1 MQLIYLSPLPWSS
14 FAQRP
19 HKFVEWFHDVTGGAI
34 IWIDPYPT
42 RFPVASDFKR
52 IAHAVSS
59 PIPKIPDWLCVIQP
73 AALPIEPLPAS
84 AIVNGVFWL
93 RIFKRLKQFSATD
106 ETLLVVGKPSLLALA
121 IMRSLP
127 MLRTVYDAMDDFP
140 AFYSGVSRVAMRMRE
155 ERLVRQV
162 NSLMVSSSVLK
173 QRWIKSRADV
183 LLVRNG
189 LDSTALPIV
198 QPKLPVRDQ
207 VVFGY
212 VGTIASWFDWQW
224 TIELAR
230 LRPNDLIRLIGPVFC
245 STPDRLPANI
255 EILPAC
261 DHSAALRAMQELD
274 VGLIPFLSNKLTL
287 SVDPIKYY
295 EYRALG
301 LPVISTDFGEMSFR
315 QGEDGVFLSKN
326 LADLGQT
333 IEQALMFQPS
343 SHATLQFQVDNSWQ
357 ARFASAQ
364 LI

>member
-1 MQLIYLSPLPWSS
+1 MQLIYLSPLPWHS

-19 HKFVEWFHDVTGGAI
+19 HKFVEWFHETTGGAVV
-34 IWIDPYPT
+34 WIDPYPT
-42 RFPVASDFKR
+42 RFPAVSDFKR
-52 IAHAVSS
+52 IAPAVKP
-59 PIPKIPDWLCVIQP
+59 PIQQFPDWLFVVHP
-73 AALPIEPLPAS
+73 GALPIEPLPAS
-84 AIVNGVFWL
+84 GVINSLFWQ
-93 RIFKRLKQFSATD
+93 RIFMRLRQFAATD
-106 ETLLVVGKPSLLALA
+106 ETLVVMGKPSLLALE
-121 IMRSLP
+121 IIRRLP
-127 MLRTVYDAMDDFP
+127 MLRSVYDAMDDFP
-140 AFYSGVSRVAMRMRE
+140 AFYSGISRVAMRNRE
-155 ERLVRQV
+155 EKLVRRV
-162 NSLMVSSSVLK
+162 TSVMVSSSALK
-173 QRWIKSRADV
+173 QRWIKLRADIR
-183 LLVRNG
+183 LVRNG
-189 LDSTALPIV
+189 LDSTALPIA

-224 TIELAR
+224 IIELAR

-245 STPDRLPANI
+245 SAPDRLPANI

-261 DHSAALRAMQELD
+261 DHSAALRAMQEFD

-315 QGEDGVFLSKN
+315 LGEDGVFLSKN
-326 LADLGQT
+326 LVDLDQT
-333 IEQALMFQPS
+333 IEEALMFQSS
-343 SHATLQFQVDNSWQ
+343 SHATLQFQADNSWQ